1 MSEQDLS
8 SVRTRIDSVDQAIHR
23 LLNERA
29 ALAQDVAEIKQRD
42 TAGDVQFYRPER
54 EADVLRRVQGRN
66 EGPLSDIAVAV
77 LFREI
82 MSACLALEQPM
93 TVAFLGPEGTYT
105 QEAATKHF
113 GHAVKLVPL
122 PGIEDIFREV
132 ESSAA
137 QYGVVPIENSS
148 EGVINHTSDKLL
160 TSVLK
165 ICGEVELRI
174 HHHLLSNL
182 TSTADIQVIY
192 SHQQSLAQCREWLD
206 QNLPGVARVA
216 VPSNGEAAR
225 MAQTEAHAAAIA
237 SKAAADI
244 YTLSILA
251 TNIEDQAENT
261 TRFLVLGQEMVAP
274 SEKSKTSLIVS
285 AHNHPGALH
294 DILVPFAKYHV
305 NMTRIESRPS
315 KKGIWEYVF
324 FIDIEGHQD
333 DAHVIEAMA
342 TLEQA
347 ASMVKILGSYPQAVF

>member
-8 SVRTRIDSVDQAIHR
+8 SVRDRIDVVDQSIHK

-29 ALAQDVAEIKQRD
+29 TLAQQVAVIKQKE
-42 TAGDVQFYRPER
+42 TTGDVQFYRPER

-66 EGPLSDIAVAV
+66 QGPLSDKVVAL

-113 GHAVKLVPL
+113 GHAVTLLSL

-137 QYGVVPIENSS
+137 RYGVVPIENST

-160 TSVLK
+160 TSSLN

-174 HHHLLSNL
+174 HHHLLSRL
-182 TSTADIQVIY
+182 TALIDIQVIY

-206 QNLPGVARVA
+206 QNLPGVERVP
-216 VPSNGEAAR
+216 VRSNGEAAR
-225 MAQTEAHAAAIA
+225 MAEQHEHAAAIA

-244 YTLSILA
+244 YGLSILA
-251 TNIEDQAENT
+251 ENIEDQAENT

-274 SEKSKTSLIVS
+274 SAQDKTSLIVS

-294 DILVPFAKYHV
+294 DILVPFAKCHV

-315 KKGIWEYVF
+315 KKGVWEYVF
-324 FIDIEGHQD
+324 FIDIEGHQR
-333 DAHVIEAMA
+333 DASVVSAMA
-342 TLEQA
+342 ALEGA
-347 ASMVKILGSYPQAVF
+347 ASMVKVLGSYPQAVF